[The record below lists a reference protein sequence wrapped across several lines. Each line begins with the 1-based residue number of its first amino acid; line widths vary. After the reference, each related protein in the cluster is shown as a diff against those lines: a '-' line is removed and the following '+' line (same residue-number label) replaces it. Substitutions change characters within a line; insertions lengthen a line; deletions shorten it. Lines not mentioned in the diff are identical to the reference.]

1 MEEKYTFKS
10 LRELRISKKYS
21 QLQLSK
27 LSGVSREHINRVE
40 QGHLHL
46 SGFTAPRLALVFK
59 VNYKSLI
66 VSQELANQGLSE
78 SDRERAITIALKEAE
93 DLESTTVDVI
103 KEMGKANDFGDRDSF
118 GRKLDKE
125 QVEARDDTDLS
136 IERDLLGRKRTKKE
150 IKALRKEAKKSRETK
165 DDFGDRD
172 QFGFK
177 MSKKQ
182 IAEKSRITDKRIDDL
197 DDTDNLAEKKKKELL
212 KAGRKDR
219 IKELLKSLK
228 DDENL
233 VDEETLVSKI
243 GQLIDEERNIAKR
256 G

>member
-1 MEEKYTFKS
+1 MEEKITFKS

-21 QLQLSK
+21 QLELAK

-46 SGFTAPRLALVFK
+46 SGFTAPRIALVFK

-66 VSQELANQGLSE
+66 VANELANQGLSE
-78 SDRERAITIALKEAE
+78 SDRKRAITIALKEAE
-93 DLESTTVDVI
+93 DLSSGTVDVF

-136 IERDLLGRKRTKKE
+136 IERDSLGRKRTKKE
-150 IKALRKEAKKSRETK
+150 IKAIRKEAKKGEDLS
-165 DDFGDRD
+165 FGDRD
-172 QFGFK
+172 GFGRK
-177 MSKKQ
+177 LTKKRV
-182 IAEKSRITDKRIDDL
+182 AEKSGITDKRIDDL
-197 DDTDNLAEKKKKELL
+197 DDTDDLAEKKRKELL

-219 IKELLKSLK
+219 IKKFINSLK
-228 DDENL
+228 GDTNSI
-233 VDEETLVSKI
+233 DEETLVSKI